1 MPLNSKK
8 PFFVA
13 EISANHCGSL
23 EIAKQLV
30 DDANKYGADVYKYVV
45 KLQNFTTD
53 TMTLNSNK
61 KDLQH

>member
-1 MPLNSKK
+1 MSLNSKK

-30 DDANKYGADVYKYVV
+30 DDANKYGADAV
-45 KLQNFTTD
+45 KLQNFTPNTI
-53 TMTLNSNK
+53 TLNSNK

>member
-23 EIAKQLV
+23 EKAKQLV
-30 DDANKYGADVYKYVV
+30 DDTKKYGADAV
-45 KLQNFTTD
+45 KLQNFTLD